1 MPWAKLEKGNGCVG
15 FLGQDQSNKKKLT
28 SKIQKKTHT
37 NRSIERVSKIDSKV
51 LVKK

>member
-28 SKIQKKTHT
+28 SKIQKTHT
-37 NRSIERVSKIDSKV
+37 NRSIEHVSKMDSKV